1 MKTLR
6 PFLFLAAL
14 SPACLLLTGCSK
26 NDPAP
31 SVVQKTQDAAKE
43 IAADV
48 KSAAV
53 DSWDSIK
60 DYTYEKRADFSAGLD
75 RLAVKHDSEIKAMN
89 AKLEGL
95 TDAAAQKRDVASKEF
110 AEARASLKTNL
121 AELNAAT
128 ADTWAAAKV
137 KVADSWK
144 RTQAAFEKLK
154 DSANS

>member
-6 PFLFLAAL
+6 PFLLLAAL
-14 SPACLLLTGCSK
+14 SPAALLLTSCSK

-31 SVVQKTQDAAKE
+31 TVVQKTQNAAKE
-43 IAADV
+43 MAVDV

-60 DYTYEKRADFSAGLD
+60 DYTYEKRADFAAMLD
-75 RLAVKHDSEIKAMN
+75 RLAVKHDTEIKAMN

-95 TDAAAQKRDVASKEF
+95 TDAAAKNRDLAAKEF
-110 AEARASLKTNL
+110 KEARASLSADL

-128 ADTWAAAKV
+128 ADTWDAAKK
-137 KVADSWK
+137 KVADSWQ

-154 DSANS
+154 ASASS